1 MVMLMML
8 MMVMMITMMMLRMIM
23 IMMISCICAIGSYQF
38 KVDANDNARLW
49 IDGQLLIDHFH
60 EKHVDLE
67 PARTIHLLEDTVYE
81 LVLEY
86 RELTGDA
93 YAHLMWSYEGG
104 PAVVV
109 PETSLYALFEVDRSP
124 VLVTVFSTDTSPD
137 KTECT
142 GDGLYEGR
150 ALHTSYFS
158 FCPRDRYRNLR
169 DDLDLFYLSSDL
181 FSSNL
186 TLLTD
191 MEHNGVGSESLVPQ
205 ITYNSDTHCF
215 DASYTP
221 SIAGQYQLEIVHETT
236 RGEGRAHVAGSPF
249 FLTVGVDKMSGPKSL
264 VYGLPSML
272 YMEAGRCRNFTIVAR
287 DNAQNYLFIGGNSI
301 QVLYGTA
308 LYCTTVSR

>member
-1 MVMLMML
+1 M
-8 MMVMMITMMMLRMIM
+8 
-23 IMMISCICAIGSYQF
+23 
-38 KVDANDNARLW
+38 DANDNARLW

-67 PARTIHLLEDTVYE
+67 PARTIHLLSNTVYE

-104 PAVVV
+104 PAEVI

-124 VLVTVFSTDTSPD
+124 VLVTVFSSDTAPD

-186 TLLTD
+186 TLLSD
-191 MEHNGVGSESLVPQ
+191 MEHGGVGSESLVPH
-205 ITYNSDTHCF
+205 ITYNSNTHCF

-236 RGEGRAHVAGSPF
+236 RGEGRRVHVAGSPF
-249 FLTVGVDKMSGPKSL
+249 FLTVEVDKMSGPKSL
-264 VYGLPSML
+264 VHDLPSML

-287 DNAQNYLFIGGNSI
+287 DNAQNYLFFGGNSI
-301 QVLYGTA
+301 QVW
-308 LYCTTVSR
+308 